1 MIRINKNLAIFSG
14 LIFLVGVSS
23 LISLQKLFPL
33 VSHTVY
39 YCKSLIN
46 SLSLPIPYYLA
57 ALPIALVFVV
67 LFIVIL
73 RLSLI
78 YVKVR
83 FLRKNLIRNIQLNTS
98 FNDLLEKL
106 QLVHK
111 TYLIESKKQF
121 AFCLGIRN
129 PKIYMS
135 TGLLTCL
142 TTEELEVVLRHE
154 RYHLKNKDTLTMLI
168 VSIGESL
175 LPFFPIFSD
184 FLANFRIERE
194 IKADKDAIQ
203 GLGNKEPVISVL
215 KKLLSVSS
223 MTLITASAIADR
235 DTLEPRILALV
246 KKDFHFRRFK
256 MRRILVSVFSVLLM
270 SVIILAPVQAVEVNQ
285 VVENVMMICP
295 QGNECLIA
303 CKQEYS
309 VDRKNYSENIM
320 YTPIDE

>member
-1 MIRINKNLAIFSG
+1 MIRINKNLSIFSS
-14 LIFLVGVSS
+14 LIFLLGIFS
-23 LISLQKLFPL
+23 LLSLQKLSPII
-33 VSHTVY
+33 SHTVY
-39 YCKSLIN
+39 YCQSFIN
-46 SLSLPIPYYLA
+46 SLSLPIPYYLGA
-57 ALPIALVFVV
+57 IPFVFV
-67 LFIVIL
+67 FIVLLIAVL
-73 RLSLI
+73 RLSTI
-78 YVKVR
+78 YIKVQ
-83 FLRKNLIRNIQLNTS
+83 FLRKNLIRKIKSNTS
-98 FNDLLEKL
+98 FNMLLEKL
-106 QLVHK
+106 QLADK
-111 TYLIESKKQF
+111 TYFIESEKRF
-121 AFCLGIRN
+121 AFCLGVRS
-129 PKIYMS
+129 PKIYVS
-135 TGLLTCL
+135 TGLLSCL

-168 VSIGESL
+168 ASIGESL

-215 KKLLSVSS
+215 KKLLSASS
-223 MTLITASAIADR
+223 MTLTTSSAIANR

-256 MRRILVSVFSVLLM
+256 MRRILVSVASVLLM

-285 VVENVMMICP
+285 VGENVMMICP

-320 YTPIDE
+320 YTPIQ

>member
-1 MIRINKNLAIFSG
+1 MIRINKNLAVFSS
-14 LIFLVGVSS
+14 LIFLLGIFS
-23 LISLQKLFPL
+23 LLSLQKLSPII
-33 VSHTVY
+33 SHTVY
-39 YCKSLIN
+39 YCQSFIN
-46 SLSLPIPYYLA
+46 SLSLPIPYYLGA
-57 ALPIALVFVV
+57 IPFVFV
-67 LFIVIL
+67 FIVLLIAVL
-73 RLSLI
+73 RLSTI
-78 YVKVR
+78 YIKVQ
-83 FLRKNLIRNIQLNTS
+83 FLRKNLIRKIKSNTS
-98 FNDLLEKL
+98 FNMLLEKL
-106 QLVHK
+106 QLADK
-111 TYLIESKKQF
+111 TYFIESEKRF
-121 AFCLGIRN
+121 AFCLGVRS
-129 PKIYMS
+129 PKIYVS
-135 TGLLTCL
+135 TGLLSCL

-168 VSIGESL
+168 ASIGESL

-256 MRRILVSVFSVLLM
+256 MRRILVSVASVLLM

-285 VVENVMMICP
+285 VGENVMMICP